1 MADNTVDI
9 TVKINGVDK
18 QIKSINDLKGAIKDL
33 ENEVENA
40 ELGSEQFS
48 NAKKELDKLTES
60 LEDFSKSAKDTGDL
74 RKQFEVLEDQLFQL
88 AGAGKQ
94 NTAEFKKLTI
104 EAANLN
110 KQIDDVNQSLSG
122 GGAERAEAGFAKF
135 GDSLKK
141 LDFKGVA
148 QGAKMMGTALA
159 ATGVMLI
166 VQAVGYLVENFEEL
180 SQGSGLLAKAL
191 RFVGDI
197 IGSIV
202 DAFTFLTDKIGL
214 TNSALEKQG
223 EVAEENAK
231 KVTEALAE
239 QTAEYDR
246 QIAVAKANGQNTV
259 ELEIK
264 KQQAILATNKII
276 AEQSLALINARIKA
290 GEELTEDEIKRAKE
304 AVNNIKNATAQIE
317 IIRATESKRIDDEN
331 KKRAEQQAELNKKRL
346 EDEKKLRDEIAAYN
360 RAAVAENQKIDNDEA
375 LAKANLRLARNQED
389 IDAKINLLKVQK
401 DIELQNAELTASA
414 RKLIEQK
421 YINDVEAL
429 KKVARDKELKDIED
443 NNKKI
448 NDLDNKNLLA
458 GAELSA
464 LQNQNDLDAQLALLE
479 TKKQL
484 ELENTELT
492 ENERLLIKEKYA
504 GLEKQAQFKSIQ
516 DALKI
521 AEQGT
526 QSLQNLSD
534 IYFTFKKR
542 NLQKGSAEEEKAAR
556 QQFKINK
563 ALQLTGAIIDGA
575 KAITSSLAQAPVAIG
590 PIPNPAGIASLALA
604 ITSSVASIA
613 KIAATKYEGGAS
625 GGGGGSISAPS
636 PSIPSAPTVS
646 TPTNNISGT
655 QFDAQGNTI
664 TPQAQ
669 QPTIT
674 VKAQVVESDMTDT
687 QNTVTKYKAQS
698 TF

>member
-1 MADNTVDI
+1 MADNKTTIEVSIEAAEAAKTV
-9 TVKINGVDK
+9 
-18 QIKSINDLKGAIKDL
+18 QELRKSLKDL
-33 ENEVENA
+33 VNQQANVAAGSA
-40 ELGSEQFS
+40 EW
-48 NAKKELDKLTES
+48 
-60 LEDFSKSAKDTGDL
+60 
-74 RKQFEVLEDQLFQL
+74 
-88 AGAGKQ
+88 
-94 NTAEFKKLTI
+94 KKLTQAINDTEGKIGDLTDSFKTLQGSGVERVTSSFNLLKEGFTSFDGGKIKAAFSGIGAAMKAIPIFLVI
-104 EAANLN
+104 EG
-110 KQIDDVNQSLSG
+110 I
-122 GGAERAEAGFAKF
+122 RY
-135 GDSLKK
+135 
-141 LDFKGVA
+141 
-148 QGAKMMGTALA
+148 
-159 ATGVMLI
+159 LI
-166 VQAVGYLVENFEEL
+166 ENFEKL
-180 SQGSGLLAKAL
+180 KNSGGLLGK
-191 RFVGDI
+191 V
-197 IGSIV
+197 
-202 DAFTFLTDKIGL
+202 FTFIGTVIEVVVNHIEELLDYLGLVDKEL
-214 TNSALEKQG
+214 NDLAEA
-223 EVAEENAK
+223 AEENAK

-264 KQQAILATNKII
+264 KQQAILATNKVI
-276 AEQSLALINARIKA
+276 AEQTLELIRQGK
-290 GEELTEDEIKRAKE
+290 ELTEEEVKRAKE
-304 AVNNIKNATAQIE
+304 AVNNIKNANAQIE
-317 IIRATESKRIDDEN
+317 IIRATESKRIEDEN
-331 KKRAEQQAELNKKRL
+331 KKQLENFKKLQADKLKEEQDTWNKTLEIRRAFIDGAAADDERLRQEKLAADKLAMEESLAYMQETNAAEKGIAIDSYEFNKKLGLLAL
-346 EDEKKLRDEIAAYN
+346 EEF
-360 RAAVAENQKIDNDEA
+360 
-375 LAKANLRLARNQED
+375 KAN
-389 IDAKINLLKVQK
+389 
-401 DIELQNAELTASA
+401 T
-414 RKLIEQK
+414 
-421 YINDVEAL
+421 
-429 KKVARDKELKDIED
+429 
-443 NNKKI
+443 
-448 NDLDNKNLLA
+448 
-458 GAELSA
+458 
-464 LQNQNDLDAQLALLE
+464 DAQL
-479 TKKQL
+479 TV
-484 ELENTELT
+484 
-492 ENERLLIKEKYA
+492 
-504 GLEKQAQFKSIQ
+504 AQ
-516 DALKI
+516 
-521 AEQGT
+521 QGT

-636 PSIPSAPTVS
+636 PSIPSPPTVS

>member
-40 ELGSEQFS
+40 ELGSEQFN

-202 DAFTFLTDKIGL
+202 DGFTFLTDKIGL
-214 TNSALEKQG
+214 TNSALEEQR
-223 EVAEENAK
+223 EIAEENAK

-259 ELEIK
+259 DLEIK
-264 KQQAILATNKII
+264 KQKAILATNKTI
-276 AEQSLALINARIKA
+276 AEQSLALINA
-290 GEELTEDEIKRAKE
+290 GTELTEDEIKRAKE
-304 AVNNIKNATAQIE
+304 AVNNIKNATAQIAV
-317 IIRATESKRIDDEN
+317 IRATESKRIDDEN
-331 KKRAEQQAELNKKRL
+331 KKQAEKQAELNKKRL
-346 EDEKKLRDEIAAYN
+346 EDEKKLRDELTAYN

-375 LAKANLRLARNQED
+375 IAKANLRVARNQDD
-389 IDAKINLLKVQK
+389 INAKINLLKVQK

-414 RKLIEQK
+414 RKLIEQRF
-421 YINDVEAL
+421 INDVEAL
-429 KKVARDKELKDIED
+429 KKAARDKELKDIED
-443 NNKKI
+443 NNKRI

-458 GAELSA
+458 GAELRA
-464 LQNQNDLDAQLALLE
+464 LQNTNDLDAQLALLE

-492 ENERLLIKEKYA
+492 ENERLLIKQKYSD
-504 GLEKQAQFKSIQ
+504 LEKQAQLKSIQ
-516 DALKI
+516 DGLLLAQQSNQAL
-521 AEQGT
+521 QG
-526 QSLQNLSD
+526 LSD
-534 IYFTFKKR
+534 LYFAVKMANVK
-542 NLQKGSAEEEKAAR
+542 KGSAEEEKAAR

-563 ALQLTGAIIDGA
+563 ALSLTNTLINGAVGVVNGLTAPYPQNII
-575 KAITSSLAQAPVAIG
+575 LPVL
-590 PIPNPAGIASLALA
+590 AGITTA
-604 ITSSVASIA
+604 ASIA
-613 KIAATKYEGGAS
+613 KIAATQFTPT
-625 GGGGGSISAPS
+625 GGGGGATPVTAPT
-636 PSIPSAPTVS
+636 PSIPPAPTVS

>member
-40 ELGSEQFS
+40 ELGSEQFN

-180 SQGSGLLAKAL
+180 GQGSGLLAKAL

-202 DAFTFLTDKIGL
+202 DGLTFLTDKIGL

-246 QIAVAKANGQNTV
+246 QIAVAKANGENTV

-264 KQQAILATNKII
+264 KQQAILATNKTI
-276 AEQSLALINARIKA
+276 AEQSLALIKA
-290 GEELTEDEIKRAKE
+290 GKELTEDEVKRAKE

-331 KKRAEQQAELNKKRL
+331 KKRAEQQAELNKKLKEEEQKRYEEWL
-346 EDEKKLRDEIAAYN
+346 ANLDKYTQAERERRIKE
-360 RAAVAENQKIDNDEA
+360 RAEA
-375 LAKANLRLARNQED
+375 LGLDTEALQRNLDREAALRKSKLIEAEINSIANQND
-389 IDAKINLLKVQK
+389 IDAQIAFLNQKRIN
-401 DIELQNAELTASA
+401 ELNAEGLTFQDKELINAKYA
-414 RKLIEQK
+414 KQFEDLEKRKLILQM
-421 YINDVEAL
+421 L
-429 KKVARDKELKDIED
+429 KK
-443 NNKKI
+443 NK
-448 NDLDNKNLLA
+448 DNK
-458 GAELSA
+458 
-464 LQNQNDLDAQLALLE
+464 QL
-479 TKKQL
+479 
-484 ELENTELT
+484 
-492 ENERLLIKEKYA
+492 
-504 GLEKQAQFKSIQ
+504 
-516 DALKI
+516 
-521 AEQGT
+521 
-526 QSLQNLSD
+526 
-534 IYFTFKKR
+534 
-542 NLQKGSAEEEKAAR
+542 
-556 QQFKINK
+556 
-563 ALQLTGAIIDGA
+563 
-575 KAITSSLAQAPVAIG
+575 
-590 PIPNPAGIASLALA
+590 
-604 ITSSVASIA
+604 
-613 KIAATKYEGGAS
+613 
-625 GGGGGSISAPS
+625 
-636 PSIPSAPTVS
+636 
-646 TPTNNISGT
+646 
-655 QFDAQGNTI
+655 
-664 TPQAQ
+664 
-669 QPTIT
+669 
-674 VKAQVVESDMTDT
+674 
-687 QNTVTKYKAQS
+687 
-698 TF
+698 

>member
-40 ELGSEQFS
+40 ELGSEQFN

-135 GDSLKK
+135 GESLKK

-197 IGSIV
+197 IGGIV
-202 DAFTFLTDKIGL
+202 DGLTFLTDKIGL
-214 TNSALEKQG
+214 TNSALEEQG
-223 EVAEENAK
+223 EAIKTNADK
-231 KVTEALAE
+231 AKEALAN

-246 QIAVAKANGQNTV
+246 QIAVAKASGKNAV
-259 ELEIK
+259 DLEIA
-264 KQQAILATNKII
+264 KQQAIINTNKALVEQTI
-276 AEQSLALINARIKA
+276 AYVRN
-290 GEELTEDEIKRAKE
+290 GGVLTEEQNKLLTE
-304 AVNNIKNATAQIE
+304 QLQSIKNAVAQQDV
-317 IIRATESKRIDDEN
+317 IRLNETKRIEDEN
-331 KKRAEQQAELNKKRL
+331 KKQLENFKKLQADKLKEEQDTWNKTLEIRRAFIDGAAADDERLRQEKLAADKLAMEESLAYMQETNAAEKGIAIDSYEFNKKLGLLAL
-346 EDEKKLRDEIAAYN
+346 EEF
-360 RAAVAENQKIDNDEA
+360 
-375 LAKANLRLARNQED
+375 KAN
-389 IDAKINLLKVQK
+389 
-401 DIELQNAELTASA
+401 T
-414 RKLIEQK
+414 
-421 YINDVEAL
+421 
-429 KKVARDKELKDIED
+429 
-443 NNKKI
+443 
-448 NDLDNKNLLA
+448 
-458 GAELSA
+458 
-464 LQNQNDLDAQLALLE
+464 DAQL
-479 TKKQL
+479 TV
-484 ELENTELT
+484 
-492 ENERLLIKEKYA
+492 
-504 GLEKQAQFKSIQ
+504 AQ
-516 DALKI
+516 
-521 AEQGT
+521 QGT

-625 GGGGGSISAPS
+625 GGGGGSISAPT
-636 PSIPSAPTVS
+636 PSIPSPPTVS

>member
-1 MADNTVDI
+1 MADNKTTIEVSI
-9 TVKINGVDK
+9 QAAEAAKTIQELK
-18 QIKSINDLKGAIKDL
+18 KSLKDL
-33 ENEVENA
+33 VNQQANVAAGSA
-40 ELGSEQFS
+40 EW
-48 NAKKELDKLTES
+48 
-60 LEDFSKSAKDTGDL
+60 
-74 RKQFEVLEDQLFQL
+74 
-88 AGAGKQ
+88 
-94 NTAEFKKLTI
+94 KKLTQAI
-104 EAANLN
+104 NDTEGKIGDLTDSFKTLQGSGVERVTSSFNLLKEGFTSFDSGKIKAAFNG
-110 KQIDDVNQSLSG
+110 I
-122 GGAERAEAGFAKF
+122 GAAMKAVPIF
-135 GDSLKK
+135 
-141 LDFKGVA
+141 
-148 QGAKMMGTALA
+148 
-159 ATGVMLI
+159 LI
-166 VQAVGYLVENFEEL
+166 VEGITYLVSNFKEL
-180 SQGSGLLAKAL
+180 SQGSGIVAKAL
-191 RFVGDI
+191 QFVGGI
-197 IGSIV
+197 IDGLV
-202 DAFTFLTDKIGL
+202 DAVYMLTDALGL

-264 KQQAILATNKII
+264 KQQAILATNKTI
-276 AEQSLALINARIKA
+276 AEQSLALIKA
-290 GEELTEDEIKRAKE
+290 GKELTEDEVKRAKE

-331 KKRAEQQAELNKKRL
+331 KKQLENFKKLQADKLKEEQDTWNKTLEIRRAFIDGAAADDERLRQEKLAADNLAMEESLAYMQETNAAEKGIAIDSYEFNKKLGLLAL
-346 EDEKKLRDEIAAYN
+346 EEF
-360 RAAVAENQKIDNDEA
+360 
-375 LAKANLRLARNQED
+375 KAN
-389 IDAKINLLKVQK
+389 
-401 DIELQNAELTASA
+401 T
-414 RKLIEQK
+414 
-421 YINDVEAL
+421 
-429 KKVARDKELKDIED
+429 
-443 NNKKI
+443 
-448 NDLDNKNLLA
+448 
-458 GAELSA
+458 
-464 LQNQNDLDAQLALLE
+464 DAQL
-479 TKKQL
+479 TV
-484 ELENTELT
+484 
-492 ENERLLIKEKYA
+492 
-504 GLEKQAQFKSIQ
+504 AQ
-516 DALKI
+516 
-521 AEQGT
+521 QGT

-674 VKAQVVESDMTDT
+674 VRAQVVESDMTDT